1 MSSGMIGG
9 GGETETA
16 QPADTGGSDGP
27 VTMPAPDE
35 GTRQGFLA
43 AYEAGAGC
51 SYATRISSGIDAG
64 KLEVVSSRDNA
75 LPDLPQA
82 YRAAFGSEP
91 AVVNRKITAAQC
103 PATEL
108 VRGLQGREDIEPV
121 LTLDT
126 DAVESGSFVVGR
138 IRDVR
143 GRALWLALVTVTGE
157 VFDLSSRLQAQP
169 DGSAT
174 FEFGMGLGANAP
186 AAAQVLVALAASDP
200 VLSLAAIT
208 DGEPADKVMPLI
220 LNEIAA
226 KQGGAAASLGWVLL
240 TPEGG

>member
-1 MSSGMIGG
+1 LLLSQRWGA

-64 KLEVVSSRDNA
+64 KLEVV
-75 LPDLPQA
+75 
-82 YRAAFGSEP
+82 
-91 AVVNRKITAAQC
+91 
-103 PATEL
+103 
-108 VRGLQGREDIEPV
+108 
-121 LTLDT
+121 
-126 DAVESGSFVVGR
+126 AVESGSFVVGR